1 MKTNISEA
9 NKVTVVGS
17 EVVVV
22 LVNKLVMTIGTGVEV
37 VVWVV

>member
-1 MKTNISEA
+1 MKTSISEP

-22 LVNKLVMTIGTGVEV
+22 LVNKLVMTMGTGVEV